1 MNIFLCLFGM
11 SLISVKM
18 FQHFNHEKYS
28 FQELAIY
35 FFLFTLFNHVLS
47 TMVCVVLFGLRSSVE
62 NAIQSYPVFAF
73 KYVIVSMVFAF
84 IIPIFFQVLKENID
98 YRVEV
103 IKVEKS
109 KKKSKK
115 NN

>member
-1 MNIFLCLFGM
+1 MNLYLCLFGM

-18 FQHFNHEKYS
+18 FQHLNHEKYS

-35 FFLFTLFNHVLS
+35 YFLFTLFNHVLS
-47 TMVCVVLFGLRSSVE
+47 TMICVVLFGIRNSIE
-62 NAIQSYPVFAF
+62 GAIQMFPVFAF
-73 KYVIVSMVFAF
+73 KYVMVSLVLSV
-84 IIPIFFQVLKENID
+84 IIPIIFQVLKENID